1 MLSLEQGMADLT
13 YQVVIRTNT
22 ELSDWELDELRQV
35 VVDFISPDEDTE
47 IEVVEA

>member
-1 MLSLEQGMADLT
+1 MADLT